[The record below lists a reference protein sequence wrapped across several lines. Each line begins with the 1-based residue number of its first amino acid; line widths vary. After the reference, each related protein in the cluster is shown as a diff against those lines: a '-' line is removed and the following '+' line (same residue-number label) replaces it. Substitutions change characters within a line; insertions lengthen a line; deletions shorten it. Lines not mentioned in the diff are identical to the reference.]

1 MRIYELNKTQ
11 FINQPIDVVFD
22 FFSKPENL
30 ALITPLK
37 LAFKILTPTPIT
49 INRGTL
55 IDYTISFMRLPVHWR
70 TLITKYNPPYE
81 FVDEQIKGPYFFW
94 HHTHTFKAVNGGSEI
109 KDKVRYSIP
118 MGYLGQLIHKI
129 WIKKY
134 LEKIFEYRKKVI
146 DKLLT
151 LEKFNIVLMNE
162 YKGVTA

>member
-1 MRIYELNKTQ
+1 M
-11 FINQPIDVVFD
+11 
-22 FFSKPENL
+22 
-30 ALITPLK
+30 
-37 LAFKILTPTPIT
+37 
-49 INRGTL
+49 
-55 IDYTISFMRLPVHWR
+55 
-70 TLITKYNPPYE
+70 
-81 FVDEQIKGPYFFW
+81 
-94 HHTHTFKAVNGGSEI
+94 NGGSEI

-146 DKLLT
+146 EKLLT